1 MAGCWPPVPNSYS
14 FQSMYKDLGFLISF
28 TRFLVDVVPVI
39 EEKERE
45 LADGL
50 VVVDNEF
57 KKLFLSNVAGI
68 AANQFIVS
76 AMYFNFLLI

>member
-1 MAGCWPPVPNSYS
+1 
-14 FQSMYKDLGFLISF
+14 MYKDLGFLISF
-28 TRFLVDVVPVI
+28 PRFSVDVVPVI
-39 EEKERE
+39 EEEKERE

-50 VVVDNEF
+50 VVNDNEF

-68 AANQFIVS
+68 AANRFIVS